1 MTKFFRGGGTIANTI
16 SDVPSAIDKM
26 LGNYKKIAIL
36 NFENKKPNFV
46 PEGEWSTTDIKLN
59 ISFIPNQ
66 IFVFVGTEIQ
76 NAVLDSTK
84 NISENTHIYINR
96 LNDKMYLEDL
106 KNRTIRIHY
115 YNSGGYS
122 GAYIYQIIAI
132 E

>member
-1 MTKFFRGGGTIANTI
+1 
-16 SDVPSAIDKM
+16 M
-26 LGNYKKIAIL
+26 LSKNYKKIAIL

-66 IFVFVGTEIQ
+66 IFVFVGTETY

-84 NISENTHIYINR
+84 NISEETCIYINR

-106 KNRTIRIHY
+106 KNGTIRIHY